1 MKKTIIVI
9 LFLATILFFSMR
21 LSHPREQDQ
30 AALKKEIIKAPLG
43 VPAGLPFSTAVK
55 FGNFVFL
62 SGLLGTDLKTS
73 ELVSPD
79 VGEQTKQCLETL
91 GLILRHAKMDYGDVV
106 SCTVYLTDLDDYS
119 EMNKAY
125 SPYFPKDPPART
137 CVQVA
142 KLVRGAKVELSFIA
156 AK

>member
-1 MKKTIIVI
+1 MKKLPMVSLIVI
-9 LFLATILFFSMR
+9 TVLMFSIGISR
-21 LSHPREQDQ
+21 THESDQ
-30 AALKKEIIKAPLG
+30 ADVKKEIIKAPLG
-43 VPAGLPFSTAVK
+43 VPPGLPFSTAVK

-79 VGEQTKQCLETL
+79 VEEQTKQCLEIL
-91 GLILRHAKMDYGDVV
+91 GLILRQAGMDYRDVV
-106 SCTVYLTDLDDYS
+106 SCTVYLTDLKDYS

-125 SPYFPKDPPART
+125 SPYFPEDPPART
-137 CVQVA
+137 CVQVSE
-142 KLVRGAKVELSFIA
+142 LVRGAKVELTLIA